1 MTRQPPVANE
11 VQQRAAI
18 ESDVCQLAVV
28 EFHQPV
34 EVTPNDASVRDL
46 LEQSLGEPAGRTFPM
61 CGAGPESRGRPLPP
75 QPLAGKGDHLAKNI
89 GVGGLLHERAKAHHQ
104 ASAILL
110 PP

>member
-46 LEQSLGEPAGRTFPM
+46 LEQSLGGNDHDRPQRGAVPADAL
-61 CGAGPESRGRPLPP
+61 CAGWQE
-75 QPLAGKGDHLAKNI
+75 
-89 GVGGLLHERAKAHHQ
+89 
-104 ASAILL
+104 
-110 PP
+110 

>member
-46 LEQSLGEPAGRTFPM
+46 LEQSLGGNDHDRPQRGAANADALCAGWQ
-61 CGAGPESRGRPLPP
+61 E
-75 QPLAGKGDHLAKNI
+75 
-89 GVGGLLHERAKAHHQ
+89 
-104 ASAILL
+104 
-110 PP
+110 